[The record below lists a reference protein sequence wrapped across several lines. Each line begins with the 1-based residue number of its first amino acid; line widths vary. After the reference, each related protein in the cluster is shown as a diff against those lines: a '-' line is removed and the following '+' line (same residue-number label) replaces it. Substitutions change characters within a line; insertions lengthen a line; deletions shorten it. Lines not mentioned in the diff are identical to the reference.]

1 MTEPIPLSQFLA
13 RPGSAE
19 SGTSRRTARP
29 AARRASLPAL
39 GALAVDSAELSAL
52 RYRAPS
58 GYVVRELRGPKM
70 TTTGGVFDEFA
81 AAFQFPYYFGEN
93 KDAFDE
99 CLRDL
104 DDFVGEAA
112 GYVAVVRDSADLLV
126 DQPAERDWFVEAV
139 NDCADYWSKR
149 DIAFRVILQG
159 EQVFTQAV
167 PLML

>member
-1 MTEPIPLSQFLA
+1 MTKPIPLSQFLA

-19 SGTSRRTARP
+19 EGPSRIS
-29 AARRASLPAL
+29 AARHASLPAL
-39 GALAVDSAELSAL
+39 GELAVDSVELSAL

-58 GYVVRELRGPKM
+58 GYVVRELRGRKM
-70 TTTGGVFDEFA
+70 QTTGSVFDEFA

-126 DQPAERDWFVEAV
+126 EQPAERDWFVEAI
-139 NDCADYWSKR
+139 NDCADYWTRR
-149 DIAFRVILQG
+149 DIVFRVVLQG
-159 EQVFTQAV
+159 DQVLPQAV
-167 PLML
+167 TLTL

>member
-1 MTEPIPLSQFLA
+1 MAVPIPLSQFLA
-13 RPGSAE
+13 RPGDAE
-19 SGTSRRTARP
+19 SGP
-29 AARRASLPAL
+29 AAGPVAAPAL
-39 GALAVDSAELSAL
+39 GALAIDAAELSAL

-70 TTTGGVFDEFA
+70 HTTMGVFDEFA

-112 GYVAVVRDSADLLV
+112 GYVAVIRIRPRYSSSSRTSVSGSPRPSTTAPV
-126 DQPAERDWFVEAV
+126 TGRGGTSSSVSF
-139 NDCADYWSKR
+139 SKANR
-149 DIAFRVILQG
+149 CFRR
-159 EQVFTQAV
+159 
-167 PLML
+167 PLR